1 MVTKRRN
8 GGRNS
13 RSGPGVKRMSKY
25 SKDTIVARAKE
36 LAQMI
41 ANTDEV
47 DFFKKAE
54 AQIHSNEKV
63 STLISQIK
71 GLQKQAVNLQHYG
84 KQEALKKTED
94 KIAQIEEEL
103 DAIPVVQEFK
113 QSQMEVNE
121 LLQLVA
127 NTISNK
133 VTDEILV
140 STGGNV
146 LSGETGAEIANK
158 SCSHH

>member
-1 MVTKRRN
+1 MTK
-8 GGRNS
+8 
-13 RSGPGVKRMSKY
+13 Y
-25 SKDTIVARAKE
+25 TKDDIIARAKE
-36 LAQMI
+36 LASMI
-41 ANTDEV
+41 ASTEEV

-63 STLISQIK
+63 SSLISQIK

-84 KQEALKKTED
+84 KAEALKKTED
-94 KIAQIEEEL
+94 KIASIEEEL
-103 DAIPVVQEFK
+103 DSIPVVQEFK
-113 QSQMEVNE
+113 QSQVDVNE

-133 VTDEILV
+133 VTDEVIL

-146 LSGETGAEIANK
+146 LSGETGAEVNNK
-158 SCSHH
+158 NQSCSHH